1 MKKTFEYVLLS
12 FAIFSV
18 LMIFFKRE
26 GFSNIQNYPSTYN
39 ELLLK
44 SFKPAEKNSYE
55 SKTYSAQAKNL
66 PKSEMSSYA
75 QVTNN
80 ISPNLIASPCD
91 GNEPFPSMCS
101 SLYATY

>member
-1 MKKTFEYVLLS
+1 MKKVFEYVLLTLA
-12 FAIFSV
+12 FLAVI
-18 LMIFFKRE
+18 MIVSRRE
-26 GFSNIQNYPSTYN
+26 GFSNISTFPSTYN
-39 ELLLK
+39 ELLLD
-44 SFKPAEKNSYE
+44 SFKPAEKKDYRSEN
-55 SKTYSAQAKNL
+55 YSEQAKNV

-75 QVTNN
+75 QVTTN